1 MYYLFFIIY
10 VVTGFILTLCLFF
23 WALKN
28 GQFRD
33 QQRARFLP
41 LLDEGERPAAV
52 VVTKVNRYQA
62 YVLVGLLISGLLVS
76 ATIVI
81 YTLFR
86 AG

>member
-10 VVTGFILTLCLFF
+10 MVTGFVLTLCLFF

-41 LLDEGERPAAV
+41 LLGEGERPAAV

-62 YVLVGLLISGLLVS
+62 YVLIGLLISGLLAG

-81 YTLFR
+81 YALVR